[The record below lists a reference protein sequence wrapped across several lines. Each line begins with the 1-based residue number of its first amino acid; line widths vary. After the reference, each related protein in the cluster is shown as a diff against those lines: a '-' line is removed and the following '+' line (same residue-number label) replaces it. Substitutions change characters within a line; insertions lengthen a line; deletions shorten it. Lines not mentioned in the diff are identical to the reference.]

1 MTTKS
6 FSTTTRM
13 LLIASLLLL
22 NTACQP
28 QTRRYE
34 TSVRQ
39 ETYVPETNNV
49 RQFVRTGPQQ
59 YYYVDSR
66 GGMHL
71 VTREVTQ
78 PTGMSGMLYY
88 IEDDNRPYSLDA
100 NQRLYTQ
107 DQFGRIYYIEDVR
120 PNRAT
125 DSRVIVPESV
135 PYRDM
140 PTAYSQEPCTYQYE
154 KCMQGC
160 QGLSRREAY
169 TYPTCVNNCEIIRN
183 GCIGQ

>member
-6 FSTTTRM
+6 SRAIARM
-13 LLIASLLLL
+13 LLIVSLLLL
-22 NTACQP
+22 NMACQP
-28 QTRRYE
+28 QYRRYDNA
-34 TSVRQ
+34 SLNQ
-39 ETYVPETNNV
+39 PYVAESSNV
-49 RQFVRTGPQQ
+49 RQFVRTGSQQ

-71 VTREVTQ
+71 VTRQVTQ
-78 PTGMSGMLYY
+78 PSSPSGMLYY
-88 IEDDNRPYSLDA
+88 IEDDNRPYYIDT

-107 DQFGRIYYIEDVR
+107 DQSGQIYYIEDVR
-120 PNRAT
+120 PQRTTESRA
-125 DSRVIVPESV
+125 IAQESV
-135 PYRDM
+135 PYSGM
-140 PTAYSQEPCTYQYE
+140 PTAYSQQSCAYQYE

-183 GCIGQ
+183 GCSGR